1 MRTLAIIGAGA
12 IAALMTVSGAFAW
25 TVEQPAKGGSAAGT
39 AVDLSDNDAFQ
50 ALQDKVNG
58 KTPSSMGSFK
68 VYGGVSSGAVSGLT
82 SGNPYGIPSL
92 GGPSAFSYSPNP
104 GFRGTGN

>member
-25 TVEQPAKGGSAAGT
+25 TQEQPAKGGSSSGT

-58 KTPSSMGSFK
+58 KTELQVGSFQ
-68 VYGGVSSGAVSGLT
+68 VYGGTVTGSATGLT
-82 SGNPYGIPSL
+82 GGNPYGVTTMR
-92 GGPSAFSYSPNP
+92 GPSAFSYSPNP
-104 GFRGTGN
+104 GFRGPAE